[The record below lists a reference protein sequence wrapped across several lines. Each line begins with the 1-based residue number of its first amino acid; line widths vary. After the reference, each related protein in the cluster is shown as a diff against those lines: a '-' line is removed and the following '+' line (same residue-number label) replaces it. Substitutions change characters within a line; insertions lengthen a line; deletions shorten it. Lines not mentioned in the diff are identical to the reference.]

1 MSLSNTSSSTPG
13 LTSAPAPSPQ
23 TWIPVPDA
31 TLICIVIFGG
41 LIGSLTVAKLP
52 RAVARI
58 LSSKRGGE
66 LGQGWWFGDRG
77 KRGSPVQQYTTG
89 LDPAVRDSG
98 PPIHIGSAS
107 QLMPWWSMLGK
118 RIPYTRGYTLGRMI
132 PLMLYAA
139 IVGVAMGWEKWVS
152 LRRVVSQLLTACS
165 AQ

>member
-1 MSLSNTSSSTPG
+1 MSSSNTSSSTIDPM
-13 LTSAPAPSPQ
+13 SAPAPAPE
-23 TWIPVPDA
+23 TWIPIPDA

-41 LIGSLTVAKLP
+41 LFGFLALVSLP

-98 PPIHIGSAS
+98 PPIHIRSAS
-107 QLMPWWSMLGK
+107 QLMPWWTMLGK
-118 RIPYTRGYTLGRMI
+118 RIPYTRGYTLGRLV
-132 PLMLYAA
+132 PLALYAA
-139 IVGVAMGWEKWVS
+139 IIGVAVGWEKLVS
-152 LRRVVSQLLTACS
+152 P
-165 AQ
+165 